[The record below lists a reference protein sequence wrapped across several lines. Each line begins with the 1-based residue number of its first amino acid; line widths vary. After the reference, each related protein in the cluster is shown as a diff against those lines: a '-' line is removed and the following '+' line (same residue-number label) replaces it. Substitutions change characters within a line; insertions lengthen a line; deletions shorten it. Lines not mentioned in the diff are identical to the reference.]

1 MKLQKTTKKQEPI
14 LIRFIGG
21 VVAPICLLTSVAFI
35 CFLAYNGFGSEFS
48 FFYNLAFALFTGSAG
63 IIVIHN
69 DK

>member
-1 MKLQKTTKKQEPI
+1 MKLQKTTKKQEPM

-21 VVAPICLLTSVAFI
+21 IVAPISLLASVVFI

-48 FFYNLAFALFTGSAG
+48 FFYNLAFALFAGSAG